1 MVVSALEPE
10 GRPGE
15 PTCPDAPRH
24 GRPRSAAERHPSPE
38 LSEGGH
44 EGACRGE
51 FKAGYG
57 IRASRTE
64 KPHRRPPV
72 CGEEMPSLRLV

>member
-1 MVVSALEPE
+1 MSPRAPM
-10 GRPGE
+10 RPG
-15 PTCPDAPRH
+15 TAALAPPQSAVC
-24 GRPRSAAERHPSPE
+24 PRSCSK
-38 LSEGGH
+38 GGH
-44 EGACRGE
+44 EGAWMGE

-72 CGEEMPSLRLV
+72 RR